1 MGGGGGGYFGP
12 RSDPEKLKQKLRDS
26 EARTTDAAY
35 EAKVAELLA
44 SLLTKYNNRNNEAI
58 NRHIEEIRKALQK
71 ELEGTV
77 DLLFGGSVAKQTYID
92 GFSDIDSLVILDNC
106 ELADQSPKAAK
117 EYFAQRI
124 RERFP
129 KSQVEIGKLAVTVRF
144 SDAEIQ
150 LLPAISC
157 KNHIKIADKTGRAW
171 SLISPKEFSSA
182 FTRINQQVGRK
193 VVPVIKL
200 AKAIISN
207 LPEKHQISGY
217 HAESLAIDIFKNYK
231 EGLKPKV
238 MLKHF
243 FQAACQRVRKPIID
257 RTGQSV
263 HVDDYLGPANSLE
276 RRIVSDAFDRV
287 YRRLNNADNASSLDE
302 WNKLFGI

>member
-1 MGGGGGGYFGP
+1 
-12 RSDPEKLKQKLRDS
+12 
-26 EARTTDAAY
+26 
-35 EAKVAELLA
+35 
-44 SLLTKYNNRNNEAI
+44 
-58 NRHIEEIRKALQK
+58 
-71 ELEGTV
+71 
-77 DLLFGGSVAKQTYID
+77 
-92 GFSDIDSLVILDNC
+92 
-106 ELADQSPKAAK
+106 
-117 EYFAQRI
+117 
-124 RERFP
+124 
-129 KSQVEIGKLAVTVRF
+129 VRF

>member
-1 MGGGGGGYFGP
+1 MGGGGGSSYF
-12 RSDPEKLKQKLRDS
+12 RTKPEKLKQKLRDS
-26 EARTTDAAY
+26 EARTEDAAY
-35 EAKVAELLA
+35 ETEVADFLA
-44 SLLTKYNNRNNEAI
+44 SLLTKYNDRNNEAI
-58 NRHIEEIRKALQK
+58 NRHIDEIKKALQK

-106 ELADQSPKAAK
+106 ELARQSPEAAK

-129 KSQVEIGKLAVTVRF
+129 KSQVEVGKLAVTVRF

-157 KNHIKIADKTGRAW
+157 KNHVKISDKTGLEW
-171 SLISPKEFSSA
+171 SQISPKKFSSVLSR
-182 FTRINQQVGRK
+182 TNQEVGRK
-193 VVPVIKL
+193 VVPVVKL

-217 HAESLAIDIFKNYK
+217 HAESLAIEIFKKYK
-231 EGLKPKV
+231 GVVKPKA
-238 MLKHF
+238 MLKDF
-243 FQAACQRVRKPIID
+243 FQAACQRVRQPIID

-263 HVDDYLGPANSLE
+263 HVDDYLGAANSLE
-276 RRIVSDAFDRV
+276 RRIVSDAFARV
-287 YRRLNNADNASSLDE
+287 YRRLKNADNASSLDE
-302 WNKLFGI
+302 WQTLFGV